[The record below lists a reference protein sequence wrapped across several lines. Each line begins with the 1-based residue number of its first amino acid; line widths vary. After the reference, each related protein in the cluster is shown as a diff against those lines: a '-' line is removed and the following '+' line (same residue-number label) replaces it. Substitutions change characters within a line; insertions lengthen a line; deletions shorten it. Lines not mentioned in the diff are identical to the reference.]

1 LLCIQ
6 LSTHCTPVRC
16 ESETTV
22 SINDRLHWIYHT
34 AAPGSSVSLLRAKG
48 WQFLPAAQGT
58 HHLSLL
64 SLLLSADHHRCT
76 HEGGTLAGGLCG
88 NLHLGLVQQSHCC
101 WFAAQ
106 L

>member
-1 LLCIQ
+1 VCYHVENI
-6 LSTHCTPVRC
+6 
-16 ESETTV
+16 V
-22 SINDRLHWIYHT
+22 SINERLHWICHT
-34 AAPGSSVSLLRAKG
+34 AAPGSSVSLLQAKG
-48 WQFLPAAQGT
+48 RHLLPAAPGT

-64 SLLLSADHHRCT
+64 SLLLSADHHWCA